1 MQPQGVR
8 RVCRGRSSESVG
20 AAFITWGP
28 SEKMAAAHRDTAGLP
43 GNARLDSDRASRSS
57 RLSTAAS
64 GPFRPTSQGE
74 GGSVHWALSQET
86 PRGVRGPAGGG
97 HQSPERPRQ

>member
-20 AAFITWGP
+20 AAFVTWGP

-64 GPFRPTSQGE
+64 GPG
-74 GGSVHWALSQET
+74 
-86 PRGVRGPAGGG
+86 RGRVYPLGLVPGNPSRSARSCGWGAPV
-97 HQSPERPRQ
+97 P